1 MNDKLKSNRDAID
14 LIDRQVVEL
23 LNKRVLND
31 GGADELTVL
40 EKYHVLIQ
48 GL

>member
-40 EKYHVLIQ
+40 VPS
-48 GL
+48 